1 MPDKEL
7 QQRGTWSQ
15 ASLVHIRTPSDA
27 HPRTHTH
34 ARVYREHGWWR
45 QSRGACETAVA
56 SFFSARR
63 VQNDIPLVLRKLKP
77 TCSASACRALSWS
90 SRLWRETPAL
100 LQTPLPTKVHPARDS
115 KTKSWFLHAVAL
127 GKSTA
132 HQVREPAVLYGYSMW
147 VPDCQNEWWAAT
159 LHEWMNV
166 VCWYENPLTD

>member
-1 MPDKEL
+1 MNNPCQIKNCSREGRDHKP
-7 QQRGTWSQ
+7 RSCTY
-15 ASLVHIRTPSDA
+15 AHSDA

-100 LQTPLPTKVHPARDS
+100 LQTPSPDESPSSPGFKDEILIPSCSGIGQEHSSPGKRAGS
-115 KTKSWFLHAVAL
+115 AL
-127 GKSTA
+127 
-132 HQVREPAVLYGYSMW
+132 W
-147 VPDCQNEWWAAT
+147 V
-159 LHEWMNV
+159 
-166 VCWYENPLTD
+166 